1 MSIEEFWIRISELI
15 KQKNTTQR
23 KLAIQCGFSERR
35 IESLSSGS
43 RLPDAFEITKI
54 ASALGTTVEYLVTG
68 EESNPLAE
76 ENKALKSKIQ
86 KAIEDLR

>member
-1 MSIEEFWIRISELI
+1 MSIEEFWMRISELI

-54 ASALGTTVEYLVTG
+54 AFALGTSVEYLVNG
-68 EESNPLAE
+68 IEQNPYKE
-76 ENKALKSKIQ
+76 KYDNLKSEMEKVI
-86 KAIEDLR
+86 KSN